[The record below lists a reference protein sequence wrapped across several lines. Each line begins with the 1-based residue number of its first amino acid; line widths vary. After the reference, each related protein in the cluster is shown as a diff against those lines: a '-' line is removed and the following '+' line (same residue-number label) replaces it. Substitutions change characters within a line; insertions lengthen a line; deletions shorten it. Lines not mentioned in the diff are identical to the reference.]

1 MSDSGN
7 NFFILRRLFG
17 FTKPYRSILWTS
29 TFLAIL
35 LAPLNALTP
44 YLTHLMVDNHIMKA
58 DLPGLQK
65 MALLFVL
72 VLITTTGLRYLFTI
86 LTNTLGQN
94 VIKDI
99 RNKVFAHLL
108 GMKLAYFDKT
118 PVGTNTTRTVN
129 DLESVNVVFAE
140 GLITIMADVLG
151 LLTILGMMFYTSV
164 KLTFISLVSFPLL
177 LIASYIF
184 KEKVKV
190 SYQRVRTEVAR
201 MNSFLQEHISG
212 MRIVQIFTAEKKIAA
227 KFKSINKTYTR
238 ANLDGIF
245 YYAVFFPVVEIIS
258 AASLGFMVWWGAK
271 GVLGGAVTV
280 GQLVAFPMFIAR
292 LFQPVRMLADK
303 FNSLQMG
310 LIAGGRIFHT
320 LDNQE
325 KDYDSGNIHLDILKG
340 EVVFDRVSFS
350 YDGITPV
357 LNDISFTLEAGK
369 SLAIVGSTGSG
380 KSTMISILNRLY
392 EVENGVI
399 SIDGINIKEYDLETL
414 RGNIGLVLQ
423 DVFLFYGSVYD
434 NISLNNP
441 NISHQQIEEAS
452 KTIGAD
458 IFFKVLP
465 GGYEYQ
471 VTERGSNLSMGQRQL
486 ISFVRALVYQ
496 PNILILDEATS
507 SIDNQTEAIIQN
519 AIDKLTKGR
528 TSIIIA
534 HRLSTIKNVDKILVL
549 EKGKIVE
556 SGSQQ
561 ELLAHPNGL
570 FSRLYLTHF
579 DPIQA

>member
-1 MSDSGN
+1 
-7 NFFILRRLFG
+7 
-17 FTKPYRSILWTS
+17 
-29 TFLAIL
+29 
-35 LAPLNALTP
+35 
-44 YLTHLMVDNHIMKA
+44 
-58 DLPGLQK
+58 
-65 MALLFVL
+65 
-72 VLITTTGLRYLFTI
+72 
-86 LTNTLGQN
+86 
-94 VIKDI
+94 
-99 RNKVFAHLL
+99 
-108 GMKLAYFDKT
+108 
-118 PVGTNTTRTVN
+118 
-129 DLESVNVVFAE
+129 
-140 GLITIMADVLG
+140 
-151 LLTILGMMFYTSV
+151 
-164 KLTFISLVSFPLL
+164 
-177 LIASYIF
+177 
-184 KEKVKV
+184 
-190 SYQRVRTEVAR
+190 
-201 MNSFLQEHISG
+201 
-212 MRIVQIFTAEKKIAA
+212 
-227 KFKSINKTYTR
+227 
-238 ANLDGIF
+238 
-245 YYAVFFPVVEIIS
+245 
-258 AASLGFMVWWGAK
+258 
-271 GVLGGAVTV
+271 
-280 GQLVAFPMFIAR
+280 
-292 LFQPVRMLADK
+292 
-303 FNSLQMG
+303 
-310 LIAGGRIFHT
+310 
-320 LDNQE
+320 
-325 KDYDSGNIHLDILKG
+325 
-340 EVVFDRVSFS
+340 
-350 YDGITPV
+350 
-357 LNDISFTLEAGK
+357 
-369 SLAIVGSTGSG
+369 
-380 KSTMISILNRLY
+380 MISILNRLY

>member
-227 KFKSINKTYTR
+227 KFKSINKTYTQ

>member
-1 MSDSGN
+1 M
-7 NFFILRRLFG
+7 LRRLFG

-325 KDYDSGNIHLDILKG
+325 KDYDSGNIHLDKLKG

-441 NISHQQIEEAS
+441 NISRQQIEEAS

>member
-1 MSDSGN
+1 
-7 NFFILRRLFG
+7 
-17 FTKPYRSILWTS
+17 
-29 TFLAIL
+29 
-35 LAPLNALTP
+35 
-44 YLTHLMVDNHIMKA
+44 
-58 DLPGLQK
+58 
-65 MALLFVL
+65 
-72 VLITTTGLRYLFTI
+72 
-86 LTNTLGQN
+86 
-94 VIKDI
+94 
-99 RNKVFAHLL
+99 
-108 GMKLAYFDKT
+108 
-118 PVGTNTTRTVN
+118 
-129 DLESVNVVFAE
+129 
-140 GLITIMADVLG
+140 MADVLG

-227 KFKSINKTYTR
+227 KFKSINKTYTQ